1 MSTKGW
7 RLSASLAVA
16 AGSLVASQASA
27 AISVDVLSSRPE
39 LVTGGDALIKVS
51 GASAAPTIT
60 VDGKDVAVAF
70 KPDPKG
76 GFVGLVTGLKD
87 GDNMVAVKAGADGAN
102 VKLVNHPING
112 TLFAGP
118 QQTPFYC
125 ELDDDAIK
133 LKPAPGAKLDPHDN
147 PDCAAVTTVNYFYR
161 DKMGNWKPFDATN
174 RPADIGMTTTSDGK
188 NVPLIVRQ
196 EKGVINR
203 SAYVINILH
212 DPAAGPLPTPTD
224 KGGSAWNGKLMYSFG
239 GGVQANF
246 HMGRKYGDLDPRYDL
261 MEERNVGFVDAFITK
276 GYAIAGGT
284 LNVGAT
290 NNDDV
295 KSAETAYKVKER
307 FIEEFGPPIYTVGT
321 GVSDGSIQQHMIGN
335 DYPGIMDGLLP
346 GRSYADTM
354 TFLRPLYDCEL
365 LINLF
370 KKGGTWTRDQMDA
383 ISGKYWGYCV
393 SNGTRYPNA
402 RPDFCDLLVAFAE
415 PDPKTA
421 PRCTFQDNL
430 VNVFGVDPK
439 TGYARNPFDN
449 NGVQYGLVGLNKGII
464 TFDQFLDINT
474 RIGGLDVNGK
484 IVPQRQIG
492 DDQAIKAA
500 YETGRIVEMTGG
512 MKEVP
517 AISIRSYND
526 QDPLKRG
533 DPNVDVHDGYHTNV
547 VLARL
552 LKYNGTR
559 DSYVQFM
566 TTTMGFPQLDT
577 QTGPGNVLLPN
588 GSPLYQAS
596 VEALNQ
602 LDKWILAI
610 QGDKS
615 NKLMAQKVIDN
626 KPKDLV
632 DTCWPTKQG
641 PFLGQTER
649 LTDWA
654 KCEQLFPL
662 FGDARL
668 AAGEPLTDDNL
679 KCQLKPIDV
688 KDYKVAPTPDQM
700 AKLQAAFPTGVCD
713 YSKPGVQQTQKIV
726 TWAMFT
732 GKGTYAGL

>member
-1 MSTKGW
+1 MMMNQRGS
-7 RLSASLAVA
+7 RLWAPLAFAAASLAASTAFA
-16 AGSLVASQASA
+16 AVG
-27 AISVDVLSSRPE
+27 VDVVSSRPD
-39 LVTGGDALIKVS
+39 LVTGGDALVKVT
-51 GASAAPTIT
+51 GTTAAPTVT
-60 VDGKDVAVAF
+60 VEGKDVSSVF
-70 KPDPKG
+70 KADPKG

-87 GDNMVAVKAGADGAN
+87 GDNALVAKAGADQAT

-133 LKPAPGAKLDPHDN
+133 LKPAPGAKLDPHAN

-161 DKMGNWKPFDATN
+161 DKMGAWKPFDAAN

-188 NVPLIVRQ
+188 TVPLIARQ

-212 DPAAGPLPTPTD
+212 DPAAGPAPTPTD
-224 KGGSAWNGKLMYSFG
+224 RGGSAWNGKLMYSFG
-239 GGVQANF
+239 GGVQANY
-246 HMGRKYGDLDPRYDL
+246 HMGRKYGDLDPRFDL
-261 MEERNVGFVDAFITK
+261 MEERNVGFLDAFITK

-307 FIEEFGPPIYTVGT
+307 FIEEFGAPIYTVGT
-321 GVSDGSIQQHMIGN
+321 GVSDGSIQQHMIAN
-335 DYPGIMDGLLP
+335 DYPGIMDGILP
-346 GRSYADTM
+346 GRSFPDTM
-354 TFLRPLYDCEL
+354 SFLRPLYDCEL
-365 LINLF
+365 LSSVF
-370 KKGGTWTRDQMDA
+370 KKGGTWNRDQMNA
-383 ISGKYWGYCV
+383 VSGKFWGYCV

-402 RPDFCDLLVAFAE
+402 RPDFCDLLVAFSE
-415 PDPKTA
+415 PDPKTS

-449 NGVQYGLVGLNKGII
+449 TGVQYGLVALNKGII
-464 TFDQFLDINT
+464 TMDQFIDINT
-474 RIGGLDVNGK
+474 RVGGLDVDGK
-484 IVPQRQIG
+484 IVAQRQVG

-500 YETGRIVEMTGG
+500 YETGRMVEMTGG
-512 MKEVP
+512 MKNVP
-517 AISIRSYND
+517 GISIRSYND
-526 QDPLKRG
+526 QDPLNRG
-533 DPNVDVHDGYHTNV
+533 DANTDVHDGYHTNV

-559 DSYVQFM
+559 GNYVQFM
-566 TTTMGFPQLDT
+566 TTTLGFPQLDA
-577 QTGPGNVLLPN
+577 QTA

-596 VEALNQ
+596 VEALTQ

-610 QGDKS
+610 QADKS
-615 NKLMAQKVIDN
+615 NKPQAQKVIDN

-632 DTCWPTKQG
+632 DTCWPTKES
-641 PFLGQTER
+641 PFLYETER
-649 LTDWA
+649 ITDWT

-668 AAGEPLTDDNL
+668 AAGEPLTDDIL
-679 KCQLKPIDV
+679 KCQLKPVDA
-688 KDYKVAPTPDQM
+688 KDYKTAPTADQL
-700 AKLQAAFPTGVCD
+700 AQLQKVFAGGVCD
-713 YSKPGVQQTQKIV
+713 YTKQGVQQTQKIV
-726 TWAMFT
+726 TWANFT
-732 GKGTYAGL
+732 GKGTYAGLPPL